1 MPVAGMILGWI
12 LLGQASDAVLPP
24 LSEPPRKEPAVL
36 QSLAASDAA
45 RAMPPASID
54 ASQNPR
60 RPPELV
66 DEAIRLPADSALTGR
81 PLTLLEA
88 LGSTIERRRQ
98 LEIVRAYWRL
108 VEAAAE
114 YRFSLDHTRQLEPAN
129 IGGEDASLRSDRAEA
144 AARLQE
150 ANLQAVR
157 AQFNLAALARMSID
171 APLPLPTDP
180 PHVGAY
186 RTYFNELFA
195 GRTPPETAR
204 LAEKILP
211 LQRRAI
217 DDQAAAVLAAE
228 DALLAVADDRRGGR
242 VNAAAVA
249 SCSRKL
255 LHRRQ
260 TFIRLVCDYNRAI
273 ADYGLTVVGPTAS
286 ARELVAMLI
295 GPTRQAA
302 LPRSSDN
309 RGSVNPT
316 SANEPI
322 ATPRG
327 VPTLAPPREGW
338 RANEPTLA
346 PPREGLQPAG
356 KNEPTLAPPRV
367 QPRYGTPN
375 PPEARLVPVD
385 PQAES
390 SSPPERIAHKP
401 SHSFSPLPPGEGR
414 QPISPLPPG
423 EGQGAGASP
432 AAATPLYSALRAATP
447 AVRAKQLTVAIHWDR
462 YLPEDAGKPIGLE
475 ECLLRDGGGDRLATI
490 RAYWLLRRRAAQ
502 YQILAE
508 QTEFYEALMPV
519 VLQHRNEPTGAAD
532 MLRLN
537 AAQLAARAELGRSR
551 VALVEAQFA
560 LALRIGA
567 ADEAAWPLASTVPHS
582 GEYLLKLDAQPQSLL
597 DTWPVRRL
605 AATIPG
611 QSENVRQHAAAV
623 VEAETARV
631 AAAEKY
637 RLGSIAVDRVLETVA
652 AQTEQTAAFL
662 DSLTDYN
669 RSIAEYALTVLPPST
684 PADKL
689 VSALVIEP

>member
-114 YRFSLDHTRQLEPAN
+114 YRFSLDHVRQLEPAN

-144 AARLQE
+144 AARRQE

-157 AQFNLAALARMSID
+157 AQFNLAALARMSTD
-171 APLPLPTDP
+171 SPLPLPTDP

-249 SCSRKL
+249 SCSREL
-255 LHRRQ
+255 FHRRQ
-260 TFIRLVCDYNRAI
+260 AFIRLVCDYNRAI

-346 PPREGLQPAG
+346 LPREGFQPAG

-390 SSPPERIAHKP
+390 SLPPERIANKP
-401 SHSFSPLPPGEGR
+401 SHPFSLLPLR
-414 QPISPLPPG
+414 
-423 EGQGAGASP
+423 EGQDEGASP

-462 YLPEDAGKPIGLE
+462 YLPKDAGKPIGLE

-508 QTEFYEALMPV
+508 QAEFYEALMPV

-537 AAQLAARAELGRSR
+537 AAQLAARAELGRVR

-567 ADEAAWPLASTVPHS
+567 TDEAAWPLASTVPHS
-582 GEYLLKLDAQPQSLL
+582 GEYLLKLDAQPQSLS
-597 DTWPVRRL
+597 DTWPMRRL

-611 QSENVRQHAAAV
+611 QCENVRQHAAAV

-637 RLGSIAVDRVLETVA
+637 RSGSAAVDRVLETVA

-662 DSLTDYN
+662 DSLADYN

>member
-1 MPVAGMILGWI
+1 
-12 LLGQASDAVLPP
+12 
-24 LSEPPRKEPAVL
+24 
-36 QSLAASDAA
+36 
-45 RAMPPASID
+45 
-54 ASQNPR
+54 
-60 RPPELV
+60 
-66 DEAIRLPADSALTGR
+66 
-81 PLTLLEA
+81 
-88 LGSTIERRRQ
+88 
-98 LEIVRAYWRL
+98 
-108 VEAAAE
+108 
-114 YRFSLDHTRQLEPAN
+114 
-129 IGGEDASLRSDRAEA
+129 
-144 AARLQE
+144 
-150 ANLQAVR
+150 
-157 AQFNLAALARMSID
+157 
-171 APLPLPTDP
+171 
-180 PHVGAY
+180 
-186 RTYFNELFA
+186 
-195 GRTPPETAR
+195 
-204 LAEKILP
+204 
-211 LQRRAI
+211 
-217 DDQAAAVLAAE
+217 
-228 DALLAVADDRRGGR
+228 LAVADDRRSGR

-249 SCSRKL
+249 SCSREL

-302 LPRSSDN
+302 NPPAPGN
-309 RGSVNPT
+309 RQPVRPT

-327 VPTLAPPREGW
+327 VPTLAPPRLRNEPTLAPPRKGW

-346 PPREGLQPAG
+346 PPREGLRPAG
-356 KNEPTLAPPRV
+356 KNEPTLAPPRN

-385 PQAES
+385 PQAGS
-390 SSPPERIAHKP
+390 SLPPERIANKP
-401 SHSFSPLPPGEGR
+401 SHSFSPLP
-414 QPISPLPPG
+414 SG
-423 EGQGAGASP
+423 EGQGEGALP
-432 AAATPLYSALRAATP
+432 AAATPLYSALRAATS

-508 QTEFYEALMPV
+508 QTEFHEALMPA
-519 VLQHRNEPTGAAD
+519 VLHHRNEPTGAAD

-537 AAQLAARAELGRSR
+537 AAQLAARAELGRAR

-582 GEYLLKLDAQPQSLL
+582 GEYLLKLDAQPQSLI

-611 QSENVRQHAAAV
+611 QCENVRQHAAAV

-637 RLGSIAVDRVLETVA
+637 RSGSAAIDRVLETVA
-652 AQTEQTAAFL
+652 AQTEQTSAFL

>member
-1 MPVAGMILGWI
+1 MQVAGMILGWM

-36 QSLAASDAA
+36 QPLIASDVT
-45 RAMPPASID
+45 RAIPPASID
-54 ASQNPR
+54 ASRNPR

-81 PLTLLEA
+81 PLTLLGA
-88 LGSTIERRRQ
+88 LGSTRERRRQ

-108 VEAAAE
+108 VETAAE
-114 YRFSLDHTRQLEPAN
+114 YRFSLDHTRQLKPAN
-129 IGGEDASLRSDRAEA
+129 IDGDDASLRSVRAEA

-150 ANLQAVR
+150 ANLHAVR
-157 AQFNLAALARMSID
+157 AQFELAALAQMSSD

-186 RTYFNELFA
+186 RTYFNQLFA

-217 DDQAAAVLAAE
+217 DEMASAVLAAE
-228 DALLAVADDRRGGR
+228 DALLAVTDDRRGGR

-249 SCSRKL
+249 SCSREL
-255 LHRRQ
+255 LHSRQ

-273 ADYGLTVVGPTAS
+273 ADYGLTVVGPMAS
-286 ARELVAMLI
+286 TRELVAMLI

-302 LPRSSDN
+302 RPRSSNN

-316 SANEPI
+316 SANEPV
-322 ATPRG
+322 ATPHG
-327 VPTLAPPREGW
+327 EPTLAPPRFKNEPMLAPPREGW

-346 PPREGLQPAG
+346 PPRVE
-356 KNEPTLAPPRV
+356 
-367 QPRYGTPN
+367 PRYGTPN

-385 PQAES
+385 PQADS
-390 SSPPERIAHKP
+390 TLPPERIANKP
-401 SHSFSPLPPGEGR
+401 SLPFSPSVETGVE
-414 QPISPLPPG
+414 S
-423 EGQGAGASP
+423 ASL
-432 AAATPLYSALRAATP
+432 AAATPLYTALRTATP
-447 AVRAKQLTVAIHWDR
+447 AVRAKQLTVVIHWDR
-462 YLPEDAGKPIGLE
+462 YLPKDAGKPIDLE
-475 ECLLRDGGGDRLATI
+475 ECLFRDGGGDRLATI

-508 QTEFYEALMPV
+508 QAEFYDALVPV
-519 VLQHRNEPTGAAD
+519 VLERRNEPTGAAD

-537 AAQLAARAELGRSR
+537 AAQLAARAELGLAR

-567 ADEAAWPLASTVPHS
+567 TNEAAWPLASTVPHS
-582 GEYLLKLDAQPQSLL
+582 GEYLLKLDAQPQILI

-611 QSENVRQHAAAV
+611 QGENVRQYATAV

-637 RLGSIAVDRVLETVA
+637 RSGSVAVDQVLETVA

-662 DSLTDYN
+662 DSLTAYN